1 MIRSTD
7 RIKTTHAGTL
17 PKAPDLARMVAAKA
31 VHQTVWRP
39 QEPIEVDEATFER
52 RLREEVAGTVR
63 RQADIGIDSVNDG
76 ELGKITF
83 QHYCFERISG
93 FEDRDWK
100 PGMPVPLSIAMR
112 DARKFGGYFAE
123 GHGGFASAGPPKSVS
138 LCTGPLTYIGHAQLQ
153 RDIDNFKAALKN
165 VAVEDAFLPANT
177 PGTLEHALRNL
188 YYKTDEDYLEA
199 IANVLRVEY
208 KAITDAGLTLQLDD
222 PDLPDGWAIFPD
234 MNVADYRRYA
244 GLRIEALKHALAG
257 IPREQVRLHVCWG
270 SFHGPH
276 QEDIPLKEI
285 ADLIFSVPAQS
296 YSIEASNPAHEHEWQ
311 VFEHIKPPQGTVLIP
326 GVIGHATDF
335 IEHPELVA
343 QRLIRYAKLVGRENV
358 AGGSDCGI
366 GTRVKHPSIAWA
378 KLEAL
383 VEGAR
388 LASRQL
394 WGR

>member
-1 MIRSTD
+1 
-7 RIKTTHAGTL
+7 
-17 PKAPDLARMVAAKA
+17 
-31 VHQTVWRP
+31 
-39 QEPIEVDEATFER
+39 
-52 RLREEVAGTVR
+52 
-63 RQADIGIDSVNDG
+63 
-76 ELGKITF
+76 
-83 QHYCFERISG
+83 
-93 FEDRDWK
+93 
-100 PGMPVPLSIAMR
+100 
-112 DARKFGGYFAE
+112 
-123 GHGGFASAGPPKSVS
+123 VS
-138 LCTGPLTYIGHAQLQ
+138 LCTGPLAYVGHVELQ
-153 RDIDNFKAALKN
+153 RDIDNFKAALKD
-165 VAVEDAFLPANT
+165 VAVDDAFLPANT
-177 PGTLEHALRNL
+177 PGTLEHALRNV

-208 KAITDAGLTLQLDD
+208 KAITNAGLTLQLDD
-222 PDLPDGWAIFPD
+222 PDLPDGWAIYPE
-234 MNVADYRRYA
+234 MTVADYRRYA
-244 GLRIEALKHALAG
+244 ALRIEALKHALAG

-276 QEDIPLKEI
+276 QDDIPLKEI

-311 VFEHIKPPQGTVLIP
+311 VFEHIKPPKDAVLIP

-343 QRLIRYAKLVGRENV
+343 QRLVRYAKLVGRENV

-383 VEGAR
+383 AEGAR

>member
-17 PKAPDLARMVAAKA
+17 PKAKDLARMVASKA
-31 VHQTVWRP
+31 VHATAWRP
-39 QEPIEVDEATFER
+39 TDPIAVDEATYRR
-52 RLREEVAGTVR
+52 RLAEEVAATVKH
-63 RQADIGIDSVNDG
+63 QAEIGIDSVNDG
-76 ELGKITF
+76 ELSKITF
-83 QHYCFERISG
+83 QHYCFERITG
-93 FEDRDWK
+93 FEDVDWK
-100 PGMPVPLSIAMR
+100 PGLPVPLSIAMR
-112 DARKFGGYFAE
+112 DAKKFGDYFAE
-123 GHGGFASAGPPKSVS
+123 GHGGFASAGPPKTVS
-138 LCTGPLTYIGHAQLQ
+138 LCTGPLTYVGHEALK
-153 RDIDNFKAALKN
+153 RDIDNFKAALKG
-165 VAVEDAFLPANT
+165 VTVEDAFLPANT
-177 PGTLEHALRNL
+177 PGTLEHALRNV
-188 YYKTDEDYLEA
+188 YYKTDADYLEA
-199 IANVLRVEY
+199 AANVLRVEY

-222 PDLPDGWAIFPD
+222 PDLPDGWLIYPE
-234 MNVADYRRYA
+234 MSVADYRKYA
-244 GLRIEALKHALAG
+244 GLRIDALKHALAG

-276 QEDIPLKEI
+276 QADIPLKEI

-311 VFEHIKPPQGTVLIP
+311 VFERIKPPKDTVLIP

-343 QRLIRYAKLVGRENV
+343 QRLVRYAKLVGRENV

-366 GTRVKHPSIAWA
+366 GTRVKHASIAWA

-388 LASRQL
+388 IASKQL
-394 WGR
+394 W

>member
-17 PKAPDLARMVAAKA
+17 PKARDLARMVASKA
-31 VHQTVWRP
+31 VHATVWRP
-39 QEPIEVDEATFER
+39 QEPIVVDEAVFER
-52 RLREEVAGTVR
+52 RLKEEVAEVVKHE
-63 RQADIGIDSVNDG
+63 AEIGLDSVNDG

-112 DARKFGGYFAE
+112 DARKFPGYFSE
-123 GHGGFASAGPPKSVS
+123 GHAGFANADAPKTVS
-138 LCTGPLTYIGHAQLQ
+138 LCTGPLTYIGHDALK
-153 RDIDNFKAALKN
+153 RDIDNFKAALQGI
-165 VAVEDAFLPANT
+165 AVEDAFLPANT
-177 PGTLEHALRNL
+177 PGTLEHALRNVH
-188 YYKTDEDYLEA
+188 YKTDEEYLEA

-222 PDLPDGWAIFPD
+222 PDLPDGWEIWPE
-234 MNVADYRRYA
+234 MTVSDYRNYA

-276 QEDIPLKEI
+276 EADIPLKDI

-311 VFEHIKPPQGTVLIP
+311 VFETIKPPKDTVLIP
-326 GVIGHATDF
+326 GVVGHATDF
-335 IEHPELVA
+335 IEHPDLVA
-343 QRLIRYAKLVGRENV
+343 QRLVRYAKLVGRENV
-358 AGGSDCGI
+358 AGGTDCGI

-378 KLEAL
+378 KLDAL

-388 LASRQL
+388 RATKQL
-394 WGR
+394 W